1 MYLEFVVGPILALLV
16 SLKYSDQQVEKLND
30 KCNRLN
36 DKIELLLI
44 AREEQLKERKE
55 LQKKIEENEKEVL
68 QKVMTTV
75 LPIAKAVNYLNTQ
88 VGL

>member
-16 SLKYSDQQVEKLND
+16 SLKYSQQQVEKLND
-30 KCNRLN
+30 KCNRLD
-36 DKIELLLI
+36 DKIELLVT
-44 AREEQLKERKE
+44 AGKEDLKEREE
-55 LQKKIEENEKEVL
+55 LQKKVEKNEREVL

-75 LPIAKAVNYLNTQ
+75 LPIAKAVNNLNTQ

>member
-36 DKIELLLI
+36 DKIELLVI

-75 LPIAKAVNYLNTQ
+75 LPIAKAVNNLNTQ